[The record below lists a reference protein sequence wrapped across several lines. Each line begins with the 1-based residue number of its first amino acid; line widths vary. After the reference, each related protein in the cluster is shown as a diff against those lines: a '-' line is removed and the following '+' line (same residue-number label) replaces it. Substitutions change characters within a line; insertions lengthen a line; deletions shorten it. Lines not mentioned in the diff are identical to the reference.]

1 MFAVNLR
8 SRIVVAVVGL
18 CAVAGLMA
26 VSVGAVQAG
35 AVQTEEEAKQA
46 EEMAQ
51 AKEVYAR
58 HMQKAAQAAR
68 RAAEAGRQRLAKH
81 LVQARGHW
89 TASRR
94 RGAEAVREA
103 LQDGRGRMRG
113 APRIAI
119 RHRGPGGGGGIAE
132 RVLRMAED
140 LELTEQQESEIRDA
154 RRQYRRAS
162 IEREAAID
170 VAQLDLEELMVD
182 PHTADLGAVEQQ
194 MQAIGMLR
202 VESRVADLRLN
213 QQAWGTLTA
222 EQRDQLQDG
231 RHNAFFLRGDGPRG
245 WSLSG
250 DDFMLNFDADDFVH
264 EEWLNDFDFDFDFGS
279 GEDTPFGGLWRLH
292 EWQDDDG
299 WHEHEGEDE
308 DEDKDGE
315 VKTNA
320 GAAGALGV
328 GVRALF

>member
-8 SRIVVAVVGL
+8 SRTGVAVVGL
-18 CAVAGLMA
+18 CAVVGLMA

-46 EEMAQ
+46 AEMAQ
-51 AKEVYAR
+51 AKEVYSQ
-58 HMQKAAQAAR
+58 HMRNAAQAAR
-68 RAAEAGRQRLAKH
+68 RATEAGHLRLAEH
-81 LVQARGHW
+81 LAQAREQW
-89 TASRR
+89 TEARR
-94 RGAEAVREA
+94 HGAEAIREA
-103 LQDGRGRMRG
+103 MQSARGRMRG
-113 APRIAI
+113 APHISI
-119 RHRGPGGGGGIAE
+119 RRRGPGGGGIAE

-140 LELTEQQESEIRDA
+140 LELTEQQESDIRDA
-154 RRQYRRAS
+154 RRQHRRAS

-170 VAQLDLEELMVD
+170 VAQLDLEELMED

-194 MQAIGMLR
+194 MQAIGTLR

-250 DDFMLNFDADDFVH
+250 DDFMLNFDADDFLH
-264 EEWLNDFDFDFDFGS
+264 EEWLNDFDFDFEL
-279 GEDTPFGGLWRLH
+279 GEDMPFGLWRLH
-292 EWQDDDG
+292 EWQDDDED
-299 WHEHEGEDE
+299 WHEHEGD

-315 VKTNA
+315 VKTSA
-320 GAAGALGV
+320 GASGALGV